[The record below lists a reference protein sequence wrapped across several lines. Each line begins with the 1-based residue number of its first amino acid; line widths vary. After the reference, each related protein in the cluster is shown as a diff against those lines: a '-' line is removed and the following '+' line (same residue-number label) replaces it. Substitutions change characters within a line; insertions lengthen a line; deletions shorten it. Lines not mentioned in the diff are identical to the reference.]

1 MSSSNEN
8 RVLFI
13 LISSVRFVW
22 ASLHTTLLC
31 ILIPPFVLYLYITF
45 LKRVLYQYITFS
57 KPVLYQYITFSKPV
71 LYQYITYSKLVLYWY
86 TTYSK
91 PVLYQ
96 YITFSKPVL
105 YQYITFPKPVL
116 YQYITFSKRVLY
128 QYITFSK
135 PVLYLTVIGWGWV
148 WCRNYC
154 VRWRHKGRR
163 AAKSNNV
170 IKRNN
175 FDVGPNQNPAQNL
188 SRTMKF
194 WIQKN
199 FPAHH
204 INTIND
210 VSMHTLIPIYIFIE
224 AFINRSSPLL

>member
-45 LKRVLYQYITFS
+45 LKRVLYQYITF
-57 KPVLYQYITFSKPV
+57 
-71 LYQYITYSKLVLYWY
+71 
-86 TTYSK
+86 SK

-188 SRTMKF
+188 SRTKKF
-194 WIQKN
+194 
-199 FPAHH
+199 
-204 INTIND
+204 
-210 VSMHTLIPIYIFIE
+210 
-224 AFINRSSPLL
+224 